1 MAFIKG
7 DRQQTW
13 LIPPSVE
20 DYIPAND
27 PVRAYDA
34 FGDAL
39 DLKELGFEL
48 QDIRVGAPEFDPRA
62 MLKLLI
68 YGYSYGLRSSR
79 KLERACHHNLSFIWL
94 TGDLRPDHKTNCGSA
109 TYAG

>member
-1 MAFIKG
+1 MAFIKR

-13 LIPPSVE
+13 LMPPAVE
-20 DYIPAND
+20 DYIPADD
-27 PVRAYDA
+27 PVRPYDA

-39 DLKELGFEL
+39 DLRELGFEL

-62 MLKLLI
+62 MIKLLI
-68 YGYSYGLRSSR
+68 YGYSC
-79 KLERACHHNLSFIWL
+79 CHHILSFIWL
-94 TGDLRPDHKTNCGSA
+94 TGDLRPDHKTNCGAA